1 MRVLSHCTAQR
12 VPTSGA
18 LRPLGLY
25 GALCEHTQYALTSA
39 LQALK
44 PGEFKLTDTTRDP
57 HKYRKFSNK
66 LSTRTLDSANSTAWK
81 KSSSKSSLTSN
92 PQRRAWKKKNKF
104 STCWDLLVVVGHH
117 LLKIS
122 RKKAFHIEIQH
133 LQVYKLKRG
142 GTLKDEGT

>member
-1 MRVLSHCTAQR
+1 MRVLSHCKAQSG
-12 VPTSGA
+12 PTSGA

-44 PGEFKLTDTTRDP
+44 PGEFKLTGTTRDP

-66 LSTRTLDSANSTAWK
+66 LSTRTKHLMNFMEWR

-92 PQRRAWKKKNKF
+92 PQRRAWKKKTN
-104 STCWDLLVVVGHH
+104 SLPAGTCWWWSV
-117 LLKIS
+117 I
-122 RKKAFHIEIQH
+122 
-133 LQVYKLKRG
+133 
-142 GTLKDEGT
+142 TC